1 MVTTANNLN
10 FFLREMERQY
20 PKSGPEA
27 ARLRRR
33 IAQAAF
39 RGSRKARERE
49 RRDLVLA
56 AIVAGALSIASI
68 LAGAPGGTLP
78 LSDVVAMAD

>member
-49 RRDLVLA
+49 RRDVILA
-56 AIVAGALSIASI
+56 CVVAGALSVASI
-68 LAGAPGGTLP
+68 LAGAPGGKLP
-78 LSDVVAMAD
+78 FPDVVAMVD